1 MLAQNTHTH
10 THTHTHTQCLSLTY
24 LASVKVFNIIG
35 LWSYFIID
43 LTRKGMGAGVNLKLY
58 RLGSQFPGGKSKW
71 SEMRFAMLF
80 LKLFPISLLDTLW
93 QLTTFQA
100 PSPLQFSFC
109 PFSHDLCSL
118 LLLSEFSD
126 LEFFSF
132 SPLSSC
138 PTIWC
143 TFWHIL
149 IPWFPPFQSQQHL
162 KGNT

>member
-1 MLAQNTHTH
+1 MELFHNW
-10 THTHTHTQCLSLTY
+10 
-24 LASVKVFNIIG
+24 F
-35 LWSYFIID
+35 D
-43 LTRKGMGAGVNLKLY
+43 EERDGAGVNLKLY

-71 SEMRFAMLF
+71 SEMRFAVLF
-80 LKLFPISLLDTLW
+80 LKLFPISLLDALW

-118 LLLSEFSD
+118 LSLSEFSD

-149 IPWFPPFQSQQHL
+149 IPWFPPFQSQQHF
-162 KGNT
+162 KGGIPNFKSPWVFCGKHCLNEEFQPF